1 MAPMAKDAQI
11 RCSVITPE
19 EQVVET
25 TATAVVI
32 PAHDGQ
38 IGILK
43 DRAPLL
49 CELGAGVLRI
59 DGTTEGPREFFVDG
73 GFAQVLENEVIV
85 LTEHAAAA
93 EDIVRAEAEKALA
106 EAEQMPTKDIDAV
119 EARSKAIDR
128 AKTQLRMATK

>member
-1 MAPMAKDAQI
+1 
-11 RCSVITPE
+11 
-19 EQVVET
+19 
-25 TATAVVI
+25 
-32 PAHDGQ
+32 
-38 IGILK
+38 
-43 DRAPLL
+43 
-49 CELGAGVLRI
+49 
-59 DGTTEGPREFFVDG
+59 
-73 GFAQVLENEVIV
+73 VIV